1 MQLILSTFILVD
13 NLHYFLFIDRWYFPS
28 IFVLFISQKV
38 KGYRVVPSFKFHLF
52 KIVYSHFFNSLLIG
66 VDIISHTIASW
77 FLITF
82 KCSNAILLLKLT
94 NLSDVSIASFIKQFF
109 SLCYQE
115 VSKAS
120 LFFWWIFSSAKIGP
134 LRLLRNQFEIS
145 QSALCLVE
153 WQWANPA
160 FMQIEEVTAELGAWL
175 RGGFIMFCAVSQPH
189 FNYNCFVNVHHPSIT
204 ILDISWITLC
214 LLVKIVWCFLNSN
227 RYFVYIFIIFLYPW
241 VAMLS
246 SFSSNA
252 HFLKVIWLIWG
263 YLIFCQ
269 ILVSVL
275 PVGQSMEITWPL

>member
-109 SLCYQE
+109 FIVLPGSFQ
-115 VSKAS
+115 SFS
-120 LFFWWIFSSAKIGP
+120 FFWWIFSSAKIGP

-145 QSALCLVE
+145 PSALCLVE

-227 RYFVYIFIIFLYPW
+227 SHFWFFCMYI
-241 VAMLS
+241 
-246 SFSSNA
+246 NA
-252 HFLKVIWLIWG
+252 QEKLIKNTALRNKHSPIHYWLVTLFKLKI
-263 YLIFCQ
+263 
-269 ILVSVL
+269 
-275 PVGQSMEITWPL
+275 